1 MMWLYTFLVLIAQ
14 VVVRVLG
21 LFNPKLKAFVQGR
34 DQLKNELK
42 SVPKNGR
49 WIWFHA
55 ASLGEFE
62 QGLPI
67 MQAIKTNYPD
77 YRLVVTFFSPSGYQI
92 RKNHPLPDAVHYLP
106 WDTPWDVQRFLN
118 AYQPALAFLVKYE
131 FWPNLLDALYA
142 RQIPTFL
149 VSGLFRPSQAFFKW
163 YGGFFR
169 KRLRTFTQFFV
180 QTSASEQLLRG
191 IGLQNVMYSGDTRY
205 DRVQTTVDRFE
216 PFEGFEAFT
225 HGNRVLIAG
234 SCWPPEE
241 EAMFRFI
248 AENKPNIKW
257 IIAPHRLDA
266 ASLNALEAAMPKPCV
281 RFSTREQ
288 VNLTEARS
296 ILVDTMGHLSRLYAY
311 GNMAIVG
318 GGYGSAGLHNILEPA
333 AFGLPIIIGPN
344 HQKFPEAAA
353 LIKAGGC
360 FEAPDYDA
368 FAATL
373 NRWISDETLCR
384 LDGTHSR
391 QFIAK
396 QQGATAKV
404 MCYLEPFLSKKN
416 IQ

>member
-21 LFNPKLKAFVQGR
+21 LFNPKLKAFIQGR

-42 SVPKNGR
+42 SVSKNER

-67 MQAIKTNYPD
+67 MQAIKNKYPD

-106 WDTPWDVQRFLN
+106 WDTPWDVRRFLN
-118 AYQPALAFLVKYE
+118 TYQPEMAFLVKYE
-131 FWPNLLDALYA
+131 FWPNLLDSLYA

-180 QTSASEQLLRG
+180 QTPASEQLLRNIG
-191 IGLQNVMYSGDTRY
+191 IQNVRCSGDTRY
-205 DRVQTTVDRFE
+205 DRVQATVDRFE

-225 HGNRVLIAG
+225 QGNRVLVAG

-241 EAMFRFI
+241 ALMFRFI
-248 AENKPNIKW
+248 EEHKPNLKW

-266 ASLNALEAAMPKPCV
+266 ASLNTLEAAMPKPCV
-281 RFSTREQ
+281 RFSKRGQ
-288 VNLTEARS
+288 ANLHEAKS
-296 ILVDTMGHLSRLYAY
+296 ILVDTMGYLSRLYAY

-318 GGYGSAGLHNILEPA
+318 GGYGTAGLHNILEPA
-333 AFGLPIIIGPN
+333 AFGLPVIIGPN

-353 LIKAGGC
+353 LIEAGGC
-360 FEAPDYDA
+360 FEAPDYEA
-368 FAATL
+368 FAASL
-373 NRWISDETLCR
+373 NRWVSNEALCQQ
-384 LDGTHSR
+384 DGMNSR
-391 QFIAK
+391 NFIINH
-396 QQGATAKV
+396 QGATAKV
-404 MCYLEPFLSKKN
+404 MTYLEFFLTQ
-416 IQ
+416 ITH